1 MVFATTI
8 PRYDKNQPLIIDERE
23 TTLINHLKELR
34 TKKKITKKRI
44 SNLIKHNDYW
54 YSQVERDGKNGDD
67 NRQRTI
73 YRNDLVD
80 IISILCFDATTSSD
94 LESSKVKSENY
105 LDKVIKALPLGN
117 SARKLDWYQ
126 LYQGRN
132 HEAQEQLLESLLA
145 THEKLLRQT
154 FQSLSGADD
163 RDNFLNAFK
172 NMNLTLKIDPLFFV
186 FLSGIPFANFLY
198 DSKKEKIDS
207 LLRDIMNLL
216 DAFTIS
222 SSKVDGA
229 KEITD
234 YISALQTE
242 IIKYTNKS
250 FMDQQNEKYNF
261 LERPIKG

>member
-34 TKKKITKKRI
+34 TQKKITKKRI

-73 YRNDLVD
+73 YRSDLVD

-94 LESSKVKSENY
+94 LESLKEKSENY

-126 LYQGRN
+126 LYQGRSP
-132 HEAQEQLLESLLA
+132 EAQNQLFESLLA
-145 THEKLLRQT
+145 THEKLLHQT
-154 FQSLSGADD
+154 FHSLSGAGD
-163 RDNFLNAFK
+163 RDLFLNAFK
-172 NMNLTLKIDPLFFV
+172 NINLTLKIDPLFLI
-186 FLSGIPFANFLY
+186 FLSGMPFANFLY
-198 DSKKEKIDS
+198 DSKQEKINS

-222 SSKVDGA
+222 ANKVDGT

-234 YISALQTE
+234 YISTLQSE

-250 FMDQQNEKYNF
+250 FMDQLNEKYNF
-261 LERPIKG
+261 LERPIKR